1 MADMCVIVQAIV
13 AVTHQE
19 MWQSKEKRSEGQGK
33 DDWKQDMNVKTA
45 WLGIWKKN

>member
-1 MADMCVIVQAIV
+1 MADMCVSAQAIV

-19 MWQSKEKRSEGQGK
+19 MWQSTKKAENDKEKTSESI
-33 DDWKQDMNVKTA
+33 NVKTA

>member
-19 MWQSKEKRSEGQGK
+19 MWQSTEKRSEGQGK
-33 DDWKQDMNVKTA
+33 DDWKQDIQTIQLCNRFTS
-45 WLGIWKKN
+45 